1 MGEFALDRNLAS
13 IIQEA
18 EETAREL
25 MHDKITIE
33 HFFLAL
39 LNNDEGEKL
48 LNTLGANVD
57 ELKKEIKD
65 YLRLYIKPN
74 NNTNQLENTPAL
86 ENVFIT
92 MMKMA
97 ENAKKH
103 YIDIYDLLVAIMN
116 DENAYS
122 TILLKSQ
129 NITKRDIL
137 EYITESK
144 DNKGFSAN
152 KNTLEKYTIELVS
165 LAREGK
171 IDPVIG
177 REVEVSRVIEILSR
191 RKKNN
196 PLLVGEPGV
205 GKTAIAEGIALKIAK
220 GDVVASLKNAKIYA
234 LDLGSLV
241 AGTKYRGDFEKRLKT
256 ILDAVQK
263 DSNAIVFIDEIH
275 TIVGAGSNNS
285 GSLDASNMLKPA
297 LANGSFRCIG
307 ATTHAEFRNNFDK
320 DKALSRR
327 FASIN
332 IDEPSIEDSIKI
344 LTSLAPIYERF
355 HNVSYNKDAIESCV
369 KLSNRYINDRFLP
382 DKAIDLLDE
391 AGAYYKIYGKAKIA
405 EKRAKDKLKELESKE
420 IKELESKN
428 TQSQIV
434 RINSSDIE
442 FLMRKNT
449 KIPISKNDDDSTLL
463 KNLKKHLRAKI
474 FGQDE
479 AIDLLYKSL
488 LKNKAGLGSISKPIG
503 VFLFTGPTGVG
514 KSELAK
520 ELANNLHISLK
531 RFDMSEYSEPH
542 SVSKFIGSPAGYVGF
557 DEGGLLVETIRKD
570 SHCVL
575 LLDEIE
581 KAHQSVYNLLLQVF
595 DNATLTDNS
604 GNKADFRNVIIIMTS
619 NVGEGEVAMLGF
631 NNQTNIKDRAIK
643 ELFSP
648 ELRNRLDSIIN
659 FKPLAKEHFR
669 LILQKQID
677 SINMG
682 LKNIKILLS
691 PSAMEHLLSL
701 DIDKSLGARE
711 IERLI
716 DSEIKI
722 PLSEMILFNKFK
734 KDSIIKITMQNGKLT
749 LINATKEKEKIKL

>member
-1 MGEFALDRNLAS
+1 MGGFALDRNLAS
-13 IIQEA
+13 IMQEA
-18 EETAREL
+18 DELAREL
-25 MHDKITIE
+25 IHDKITIE
-33 HFFLAL
+33 HFFLAM
-39 LNNDEGEKL
+39 LNNDEGEAI
-48 LNTLGANVD
+48 LNTLGANIE
-57 ELKKEIKD
+57 ELKRELRN
-65 YLRLYIKPN
+65 YLRLYIQPSSSPS
-74 NNTNQLENTPAL
+74 QPENTPAL
-86 ENVFIT
+86 DNVFIT

-97 ENAKKH
+97 ENAKKS
-103 YIDIYDLLVAIMN
+103 YIDIYDLLAAIMS

-129 NITKRDIL
+129 NISKADVL
-137 EYITESK
+137 EFITESK
-144 DNKGFSAN
+144 DNKASAN
-152 KNTLEKYTIELVS
+152 KNGLEKYTRELVA
-165 LAREGK
+165 LAKDGG

-177 REVEVSRVIEILSR
+177 REMEVSRVIEILSR

-196 PLLVGEPGV
+196 PLLIGEPGV

-220 GDVVASLKNAKIYA
+220 GDVANSLKNAKIYA
-234 LDLGSLV
+234 LDLGSLI
-241 AGTKYRGDFEKRLKT
+241 AGTKYRGDFEKRLKA
-256 ILDAVQK
+256 ILDIVQK
-263 DSNAIVFIDEIH
+263 DNNAIMFIDEIH
-275 TIVGAGSNNS
+275 TIVGAGSNNG
-285 GSLDASNMLKPA
+285 GSLDASNLLKPA

-307 ATTHAEFRNNFDK
+307 ATTHAEFRNHFDK

-332 IDEPSIEDSIKI
+332 VDEPSIEDSIKI

-355 HNVSYNKDAIESCV
+355 HNVKYAKEAIESCV

-391 AGAYYKIYGKAKIA
+391 AGAYYKIYGKANVANKGI
-405 EKRAKDKLKELESKE
+405 KKELESKK
-420 IKELESKN
+420 I
-428 TQSQIV
+428 

-449 KIPISKNDDDSTLL
+449 KIPISKNSDDSILL
-463 KNLKKHLRAKI
+463 KNLKKQLRAKI

-479 AIDLLYKSL
+479 AIDLLYKAL

-520 ELANNLHISLK
+520 ELANNLNISLK
-531 RFDMSEYSEPH
+531 RFDMSEYSEAH
-542 SVSKFIGSPAGYVGF
+542 SISKFIGSPAGYVGF
-557 DEGGLLVETIRKD
+557 EQGGLLVESIRKD

-581 KAHQSVYNLLLQVF
+581 KAHQSIYNLLLQVF
-595 DNATLTDNS
+595 DNATLSDNS

-619 NVGEGEVAMLGF
+619 NVGEGDVATLGF
-631 NNQTNIKDRAIK
+631 NNQDSKKDRAIK

-659 FKPLAKEHFR
+659 FKPLSKEHFK

-677 SINMG
+677 IINLG
-682 LKNIKILLS
+682 LKNIKIVLS
-691 PSAMEHLLSL
+691 SSAIKYLLSL

-734 KDSIIKITMQNGKLT
+734 QDSTIKITMQNGKLV
-749 LINATKEKEKIKL
+749 LINATKDKKI